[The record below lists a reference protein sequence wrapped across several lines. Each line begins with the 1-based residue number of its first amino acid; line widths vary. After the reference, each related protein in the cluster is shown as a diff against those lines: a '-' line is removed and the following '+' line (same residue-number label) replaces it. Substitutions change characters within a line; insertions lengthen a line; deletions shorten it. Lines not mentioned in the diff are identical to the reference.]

1 MRALF
6 SGVDPVVLPY
16 AADGVAVTE
25 AVTGDAAHLLREREE
40 RVREDLAGEAPPY
53 DAGAAG
59 WAARAF
65 YRACQFL
72 VDREP
77 GEEVVRAAL
86 APACPSAPGASTAYS
101 VDLVFC
107 FLPDLLR
114 LAEQR
119 APGEALTV
127 LLRGWAREW
136 PLSSVGA
143 AAGDVTPGDDVLAQ
157 PALRRLYLDRIVE
170 RGAKDRLGS
179 PALRRWIEADA
190 GAYPELAGKF
200 AILAPSPA
208 PAPTPASISLPS
220 SS

>member
-1 MRALF
+1 M
-6 SGVDPVVLPY
+6 PY
-16 AADGVAVTE
+16 VADGAAITE
-25 AVTGDAAHLLREREE
+25 PVTGDAARLLREREE
-40 RVREDLAGEAPPY
+40 RVREDLAGVAPLY
-53 DAGAAG
+53 DAVAAG

-65 YRACQFL
+65 HRACQFL

-101 VDLVFC
+101 VDLIFG

-119 APGEALTV
+119 APGEALTA
-127 LLRGWAREW
+127 LLRGWARAW
-136 PLSSVGA
+136 PLSSVGI
-143 AAGDVTPGDDVLAQ
+143 AAGEVTAGDEVLAQ
-157 PALRRLYLDRIVE
+157 PALRRLYLDRIVA

-179 PALRRWIEADA
+179 SGLRRWIEADA

-200 AILAPSPA
+200 SILTPSPA
-208 PAPTPASISLPS
+208 PPPVVAAPSISLPS